1 MSTEISAL
9 TTDELQKLTDLESQ
23 IDKGIQTFLDVG
35 SALSE
40 IRDNKL
46 YRSTHMTFDQY
57 LRDRW
62 GFSRGYG
69 YYLIQAAEVSEN
81 VFGGERHNL
90 TEQATDLPP
99 IPTERH
105 ARALAKAPPNKQKE
119 AWAKATANAAK
130 SKPTVRETGQ
140 AVAEVIEAQHVRNVD
155 PAEQLANNIKT
166 ASQSGRELI
175 RHMNDAMSLLESL
188 RPTPGF
194 ELLVSKNQQIK
205 SFMQSAKN
213 CISASLPAAIC
224 PKCKGKPNGC
234 PTCGNL
240 GWINSIMKQ
249 QLQ

>member
-9 TTDELQKLTDLESQ
+9 TTLELQKLTDLESK
-23 IDKGIQTFLDVG
+23 IDSGITTFLDVG
-35 SALSE
+35 AALSE

-69 YYLIQAAEVSEN
+69 YYLIQATEVQEN
-81 VFGGERHNL
+81 IFGGEKHNL
-90 TEQATDLPP
+90 GEQAPDLPP

-119 AWAKATANAAK
+119 AWAKANAT
-130 SKPTVRETGQ
+130 SEKPSVRETNR
-140 AVAEVIEAQHVRNVD
+140 AVAQVVEAQNVRNVD
-155 PAEQLANNIKT
+155 PGEQFANTLRAAHGEGRALIK
-166 ASQSGRELI
+166 SINE
-175 RHMNDAMSLLESL
+175 AMSHLESL
-188 RPTPGF
+188 QSTPGL
-194 ELLVSKNQQIK
+194 EVLVNKNQQIR
-205 SFMQSAKN
+205 SFLQSAKN
-213 CISASLPAAIC
+213 CISSSLPAGVC
-224 PKCKGKPNGC
+224 PKCKGNPKGC

-240 GWINSIMKQ
+240 GWINAITKQ